1 MAEGGVFSGRCVLI
15 TGAASGIGRVTAL
28 AFAAERAD
36 VILADR
42 GDMAGV
48 LAEITAIGGTATA
61 VPTDVADPGSVDAL
75 FARAAA
81 LDVVVN
87 CAGIWVEGSILE
99 MPPEDFDR
107 QIGVNLKGSFLI
119 AQGAA
124 RAMAARDAA
133 DSGRLILIASEL
145 AHLGRKDVSAYCASK
160 AGVIGLTRALA
171 RECAP
176 GILVNAVAP
185 GPIDTPMLDLPSL
198 APDKLA
204 EELTNPLG
212 RVGQPEE
219 IAAVILFLAGPGGTL
234 MTGQTVCPSGGA
246 VML

>member
-1 MAEGGVFSGRCVLI
+1 MADSGIFSGQSVLI
-15 TGAASGIGRVTAL
+15 TGAASGIGRATAR
-28 AFAAERAD
+28 AFSAEGAD

-48 LAEITAIGGTATA
+48 LAEITATGGAA
-61 VPTDVADPGSVDAL
+61 KAIPTDVADPTCVDAL
-75 FARAAA
+75 FARSGT

-87 CAGIWVEGSILE
+87 CAGIWVEGTILD

-107 QIGVNLKGSFLI
+107 QIAVNLKGSFLI

-124 RAMAARDAA
+124 RAMT
-133 DSGRLILIASEL
+133 GREAGSPGKLILIASEL

-160 AGVIGLTRALA
+160 AGVIGLTRSLA

-185 GPIDTPMLDLPSL
+185 GPIDTPMLDLPNL

-204 EELTNPLG
+204 AELTNPLG

-219 IAAVILFLAGPGGTL
+219 IAAAILFLAGPGGTL
-234 MTGQTVCPSGGA
+234 MTGQTICPSGGA